1 MSTSTHYKLQKFKT
15 KKDKLTYK
23 VSILKINTYLKILN
37 VSMSKYLLESITKI
51 KPTTW
56 IKWWQ
61 LKPIMMMSLIIMFT

>member
-37 VSMSKYLLESITKI
+37 ISMSKYLLESITKI
-51 KPTTW
+51 KPATW
-56 IKWWQ
+56 IK
-61 LKPIMMMSLIIMFT
+61 